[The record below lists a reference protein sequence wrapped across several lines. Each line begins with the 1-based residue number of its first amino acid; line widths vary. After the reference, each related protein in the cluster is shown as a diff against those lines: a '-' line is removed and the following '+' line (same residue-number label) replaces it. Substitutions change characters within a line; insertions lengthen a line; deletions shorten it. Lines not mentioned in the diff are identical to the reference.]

1 MVLLDI
7 SLQSRVIIGI
17 SAMVVLFTG
26 FLVVFISNQRKKI
39 LYHKNMQAMHEEQQQ
54 LLRQQNILL
63 EQKVKERTAEISAQ
77 KETLQKTLEDLKASQ
92 LQLIQKEKMASMGEL
107 TAGIAHEIQNPLNF
121 VLNFGDINA
130 ELLEEIKEK
139 MAAEETKTKWTGDI
153 SELVNDISDNQKK
166 ILHHG
171 RRAEGIVKNMLQHTR
186 RSDGIME
193 LAEINELADE
203 YLKLS
208 YHGFRSKHKS
218 FHCTFKNSFD
228 SEADRLRIIP
238 QDIGHLLVILFN
250 NAFYAMNEKQKKY
263 GSDYNPVMQLS
274 TKRKENKLFL
284 KIEDNGTG
292 IPAKNIQKIFQPFF
306 TTKPTGEATGLGL
319 SLGYDIVKAHQGELK
334 VESNEG
340 ERTLFTIELNY

>member
-54 LLRQQNILL
+54 LLRQQNTLL

-121 VLNFGDINA
+121 VVNFGDINA

-139 MAAEETKTKWTGDI
+139 MADEETKTKWSADI
-153 SELVNDISDNQKK
+153 SELVNDVSDNQKK

-193 LAEINELADE
+193 LTEINDLADE

-250 NAFYAMNEKQKKY
+250 NAFYAMNEKQKKN
-263 GSDYNPVMQLS
+263 GSDYSPVMHLS
-274 TKRKENKLFL
+274 TERKENKLL
-284 KIEDNGTG
+284 IKIEDNGTG

-334 VESNEG
+334 VESTEG